1 MHTAGSY
8 CSRPDE
14 LLEFLWT
21 INGSIA
27 VDLASDSSIARLM
40 PQHLHKS
47 QSSQVTGILGLS
59 SFMSSS
65 R

>member
-1 MHTAGSY
+1 MHTADFY
-8 CSRPDE
+8 CKSPDE
-14 LLEFLWT
+14 LLEFMWT

-27 VDLASDSSIARLM
+27 VDKASDSSIARLM

-47 QSSQVTGILGLS
+47 QSSQVMGILGLS